1 MNAKL
6 FITVITLFSVS
17 EIGYAQNRETT
28 DSLTKELQ
36 EIVVTSNRPS
46 TKLVGTTLVT
56 TVPGSNLAD
65 LGNSLD
71 VLSQLPM
78 IKVEDNTVSVIG
90 KSNIEIY
97 IDGKPMRDELELQ
110 QLLSSN
116 LKKVELLMEPGAAY
130 ESTTDAVIKITTKRN
145 FIQGLSLTDQ
155 LRVQRRRKWSI
166 TENLGLSYRLGGW
179 EFFIDGN
186 INHNNSV
193 AKGSTINSLV
203 YNGDKTVV
211 GSSQYNSYPSTTG
224 VVKTGFNYAE
234 GPQSFG
240 AYYRYNP
247 EHGSV
252 SNSGAEWLDD
262 SPAVIR
268 NIDKHIK
275 AYSHQASVYY
285 DNTFAGHYLLHFD
298 GDYRRSHADNRSV
311 TTYPSSDNHDV
322 RSADENSSTLLA
334 GKLYL
339 NFPLWAGDFTIGTLD
354 SYTRTKLD
362 YRMLNHQIE
371 EYIPS
376 ALTEASQTS
385 AALFATWSRMFGHL
399 TLSAGA
405 RYEYVD
411 YDFKVDGR
419 KDEDVSRRDH
429 LLTPDISVGYAIND
443 DTQLTASY
451 RMATLR
457 PPYSGL
463 TGSLTYVGMH
473 EIEGG
478 NPGLRDEKMH
488 NVQLSGLWK
497 GFMLQAD
504 YIRSFDTYAYVKQ
517 PYRADNLQL
526 IMHPVNINLTAM
538 DLYLIWSQP
547 VKKWTPSVTVG
558 MYRQWLNIGH
568 TRHNRPIFS
577 YYFDNTFGLPYG
589 WLVTANFSGQTE
601 GDMHTN
607 RFGSTWLTMDASI
620 GKTFFGKSLTVRLS
634 ATDIFNSQNNDWTMD
649 TYGVF
654 VDKRQSYDRRG
665 VSINI
670 IYNFQ
675 PYKSKYKG
683 AAASEAELRRL

>member
-28 DSLTKELQ
+28 DSLSKELQ
-36 EIVVTSNRPS
+36 EIVVTSKRPS

-65 LGNSLD
+65 LGNTLD

-97 IDGKPMRDELELQ
+97 IDGKPMRDESELQ

-116 LKKVELLMEPGAAY
+116 LKKVELLMVPGAAY

-166 TENLGLSYRLGGW
+166 TDNLGLSYRRGGW
-179 EFFIDGN
+179 EFFIDGS

-234 GPQSFG
+234 GSQSFG

-298 GDYRRSHADNRSV
+298 GDYHRSHADNRSV

-339 NFPLWAGDFTIGTLD
+339 NFPLWAGDFTIGTQD

-371 EYIPS
+371 E
-376 ALTEASQTS
+376 
-385 AALFATWSRMFGHL
+385 
-399 TLSAGA
+399 
-405 RYEYVD
+405 
-411 YDFKVDGR
+411 
-419 KDEDVSRRDH
+419 
-429 LLTPDISVGYAIND
+429 
-443 DTQLTASY
+443 
-451 RMATLR
+451 
-457 PPYSGL
+457 
-463 TGSLTYVGMH
+463 
-473 EIEGG
+473 
-478 NPGLRDEKMH
+478 
-488 NVQLSGLWK
+488 
-497 GFMLQAD
+497 
-504 YIRSFDTYAYVKQ
+504 
-517 PYRADNLQL
+517 
-526 IMHPVNINLTAM
+526 
-538 DLYLIWSQP
+538 
-547 VKKWTPSVTVG
+547 
-558 MYRQWLNIGH
+558 
-568 TRHNRPIFS
+568 
-577 YYFDNTFGLPYG
+577 
-589 WLVTANFSGQTE
+589 
-601 GDMHTN
+601 
-607 RFGSTWLTMDASI
+607 
-620 GKTFFGKSLTVRLS
+620 
-634 ATDIFNSQNNDWTMD
+634 
-649 TYGVF
+649 
-654 VDKRQSYDRRG
+654 
-665 VSINI
+665 
-670 IYNFQ
+670 
-675 PYKSKYKG
+675 
-683 AAASEAELRRL
+683 